1 LIALDTNILARYL
14 LDDEPAQARA
24 ARRLLAEAKSEYWIP
39 VTVVL
44 ELAWVLRKAD
54 APRRLVMERLRDL
67 LSLRN
72 VRAQNADLVFQALRW
87 PRREWIS
94 PTRSSRAERQ
104 GGAVRDVRRSA
115 RQASTEARRAAARIR
130 AVMASIIAER
140 RV

>member
-1 LIALDTNILARYL
+1 MIALDTNILARYL

-24 ARRLLAEAKSEYWIP
+24 ARRLLADAKSEYWIP

-87 PRREWIS
+87 AAQGMDLADALHLVLS
-94 PTRSSRAERQ
+94 GKAERFATFDEALVTQ
-104 GGAVRDVRRSA
+104 ARKLGVQPPVSA
-115 RQASTEARRAAARIR
+115 P
-130 AVMASIIAER
+130 
-140 RV
+140 

>member
-1 LIALDTNILARYL
+1 MLAAGGVAPLIALDTNILARYL

-72 VRAQNADLVFQALRW
+72 VRAQNADLVFQRCAG

-94 PTRSSRAERQ
+94 PTRFISC
-104 GGAVRDVRRSA
+104 
-115 RQASTEARRAAARIR
+115 
-130 AVMASIIAER
+130 
-140 RV
+140 

>member
-24 ARRLLAEAKSEYWIP
+24 ARRLLADAKAEYWIP

-44 ELAWVLRKAD
+44 ELAWVLRKSD
-54 APRRLVMERLRDL
+54 APRAVIMDRLRDL

-87 PRREWIS
+87 AAQGMDLADALHLVLS
-94 PTRSSRAERQ
+94 GKAERFATFDEALVKQ
-104 GGAVRDVRRSA
+104 ARKLGVQPPVSA
-115 RQASTEARRAAARIR
+115 P
-130 AVMASIIAER
+130 
-140 RV
+140 